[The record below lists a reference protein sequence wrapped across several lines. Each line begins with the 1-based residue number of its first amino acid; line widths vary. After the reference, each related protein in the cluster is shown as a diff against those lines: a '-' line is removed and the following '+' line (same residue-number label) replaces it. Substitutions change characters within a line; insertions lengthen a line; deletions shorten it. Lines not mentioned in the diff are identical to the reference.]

1 VPIRF
6 VSEALG
12 AEVEWNQNITTVY
25 ITMGATPAPLP
36 QPIINEDETVYFD
49 GISFNPSRDL
59 DEYGRM
65 NEEKSQEFLI
75 KLAEQIKFVK
85 EDGEYVI
92 KGTYPE
98 LPPGFEFTNGITIYM
113 ESGRSYTYNP
123 LINPRTQ
130 RMDFYIPRE
139 GSFTKVVDVID
150 NVEEI
155 DTFYIGFGVRNVER
169 ISGKDSN
176 TGTLGISAGKGNR
189 IFFAP
194 ITGSTIYYEEGF
206 FDFDEM
212 FQW

>member
-1 VPIRF
+1 
-6 VSEALG
+6 
-12 AEVEWNQNITTVY
+12 QNITTVY

-65 NEEKSQEFLI
+65 NQEKTQEYLI

-98 LPPGFEFTNGITIYM
+98 LPPGFEFTNGITINM
-113 ESGRSYTYNP
+113 KSGRSYTYNP

-150 NVEEI
+150 DMDEI
-155 DTFYIGFGVRNVER
+155 RSYLI
-169 ISGKDSN
+169 
-176 TGTLGISAGKGNR
+176 TLGIRNIVKPENADSSIGHLGISTGQGYRIYFVPSSGK
-189 IFFAP
+189 
-194 ITGSTIYYEEGF
+194 TIRYDDS